1 MQQRFSTPSLRCLR
15 LLASL
20 VGFGLV
26 SCTGVTQQGTLTVRH
41 LDQGVYE
48 LYKIASESPLQFV
61 SEQTGQFNEPMKL
74 SPGSYLVLAD
84 CSSQIVN
91 VYPGSANV
99 LTAHKI
105 NFVPMQPPTERDKFS
120 IQCLRSERTH
130 SRQHLINHFSLAV
143 LAGTRDL
150 LVGMVPLQ
158 VKLEGKDNEPSR
170 LVSFPLSSIAVEH
183 RIKHKELDSAF
194 EYFVSPSSEMAP
206 YTESQTNGN
215 RLYLLKGQYQIQ
227 LNGTSTNIDLAEGEG
242 RTIIP
247 ASLRV
252 NTSSQVDLERAAR
265 IKGTP
270 MYFEVN
276 GEHFLNLNTVYAVLP
291 GSMQI
296 RLSTTLKPVALL
308 AKEGEIITLHAK
320 NIVVSLGCADA
331 DWSCLGSRKVRL
343 FEKGKSYPFAESVT
357 DIPVLYLHDNISVGV
372 EGSRNI
378 KYDLSSADDQHLK
391 VGFIEIEPT
400 PAHKPGVLTDLVRME
415 SAQPPINGSSLD
427 LPLDKS
433 TVLPL
438 ITGTYHLSQYTFF
451 TSDGARRK
459 SSITVQ
465 VTQGEK
471 LRIPITTFLSEK
483 RMSALRPEFVPPDEK
498 NKAAQ

>member
-1 MQQRFSTPSLRCLR
+1 MSNVFSKR
-15 LLASL
+15 LLS
-20 VGFGLV
+20 VWMGMGLLIARITA
-26 SCTGVTQQGTLTVRH
+26 CTGVTQQGILTVHH
-41 LDQGVYE
+41 LDQGAYE

-74 SPGSYLVLAD
+74 APGSYLVLAD

-91 VYPGSANV
+91 VYPGSKNE

-105 NFVPMQPPTERDKFS
+105 NFVPMQPPTDRDKFS

-158 VKLEGKDNEPSR
+158 VQLEGKDNEPSR
-170 LVSFPLSSIAVEH
+170 LVSFPLSSIAVTT
-183 RIKHKELDSAF
+183 RAKQKDMDGTF
-194 EYFVSPSSEMAP
+194 EYFVSPTSEMAP

-227 LNGTSTNIDLAEGEG
+227 LNGTSTTIDLAEGEG
-242 RTIIP
+242 RTVIP

-252 NTSSQVDLERAAR
+252 NTSTHVDLDRAAK

-270 MYFEVN
+270 LYFEVN
-276 GEHFLNLNTVYAVLP
+276 GEHFLNLNTSYAVLP
-291 GSMQI
+291 GSIQI
-296 RLSTTLKPVALL
+296 RLSTTLKPVGIL
-308 AKEGEIITLHAK
+308 AKEGETIGLHAK
-320 NIVVSLGCADA
+320 NIIVNLGCAED
-331 DWSCLGSRKVRL
+331 DWGCLGSRRVRL

-357 DIPVLYLHDNISVGV
+357 EIPVLYLHENISVGI

-378 KYDLSSADDQHLK
+378 KYELSSADDQRLK
-391 VGFIEIEPT
+391 VGFVEVEPT
-400 PAHKPGVLTDLVRME
+400 PIHKPGVLTDLVRIE
-415 SAQPPINGSSLD
+415 SVQSPISGSSLD
-427 LPLDKS
+427 LPLDKT

-438 ITGTYHLSQYTFF
+438 ITGTYHLSQYTFI
-451 TSDGARRK
+451 TSDGSRRK
-459 SSITVQ
+459 ASITLQ
-465 VTQGEK
+465 VVQGEK
-471 LRIPITTFLSEK
+471 IHVPISTFLSEK
-483 RMSALRPEFVPPDEK
+483 RMSAIAPETPAEEK
-498 NKAAQ
+498 TKAAQ

>member
-1 MQQRFSTPSLRCLR
+1 MLNKRSHLSYSFMVMCAV
-15 LLASL
+15 ASC
-20 VGFGLV
+20 
-26 SCTGVTQQGTLTVRH
+26 SGVTQQGTLTVRH
-41 LDQGVYE
+41 LDQGSYE
-48 LYKIASESPLQFV
+48 IYKIASESPLQFV

-91 VYPGSANV
+91 VYPGSTNS

-158 VKLEGKDNEPSR
+158 VKLEDKDDQPSR
-170 LVSFPLSSIAVEH
+170 LVSFPLSSVAVEH
-183 RIKHKELDSAF
+183 RTKQKEIDGAF
-194 EYFVSPSSEMAP
+194 EYFVSPTSEMAP

-227 LNGTSTNIDLAEGEG
+227 LNGTSTAIELAEGEG
-242 RTIIP
+242 RTVIP
-247 ASLRV
+247 ASLRIT
-252 NTSSQVDLERAAR
+252 TSSQVDLDRAAK

-270 MYFEVN
+270 LYLEVN
-276 GEHFLNLNTVYAVLP
+276 GEHFLNLNTSYAVLP
-291 GSMQI
+291 GSIQI
-296 RLSTTLKPVALL
+296 RLSTTLKPTSVL
-308 AKEGEIITLHAK
+308 AKEGENINLHAK
-320 NIVVSLGCADA
+320 NVMVSLGCADN

-357 DIPVLYLHDNISVGV
+357 EVPVLYLRDNIAVGI

-378 KYDLSSADDQHLK
+378 KYELGNADDQRLK
-391 VGFIEIEPT
+391 VGFVEIEPT
-400 PAHKPGVLTDLVRME
+400 PMHKPGLLTDLVRVE
-415 SAQPPINGSSLD
+415 SAQAPLNGSSLD

-438 ITGTYHLSQYTFF
+438 IVGTYHLSQYTFF
-451 TSDGARRK
+451 TSDGSRRK
-459 SSITVQ
+459 TSVSVQ
-465 VTQGEK
+465 ITQGEK
-471 LRIPITTFLSEK
+471 VKIPITTYLSEK
-483 RMSALRPEFVPPDEK
+483 RMSALNPEQTSPEEK
-498 NKAAQ
+498 NKSAQ